1 MKYQEGSDRM
11 IRVLHAI
18 ETASTGG
25 AERVLVDVARSLS
38 PDFHSIGMTLVEGWT
53 SRELRRHA
61 IDTHVLPLQRAF
73 DWRWP
78 ARFARFLR
86 SHAIDV
92 VHCHEFT
99 TTCYAALGSMLAGV
113 PLVSTMHGKNY
124 WPERAY
130 RRRALHWAAGRSHAF
145 VAVSEDLQRFAAQ
158 VLSLPAKQVQVVP
171 NGVDL
176 AAFVPNAEASARIRS
191 SLGISPDDVVIV
203 AVGALEPVKGH
214 AALIEAMAQVCQRAP
229 AAKLWIVGE
238 GYLRSELEA
247 LVERHGLRESIAFL
261 GWRTDIHHVIAAAD
275 FSVLASK
282 SEGMPLAV
290 MESMACARPVVAT
303 RVGGLPELIEHEVSG
318 LLVQPDDVGQLAA
331 ALHILVAQP
340 QRRRELGEAA
350 YQRAS
355 ARFSLAAMTASYQ
368 EIYRTAVTKRAN

>member
-1 MKYQEGSDRM
+1 M

-18 ETASTGG
+18 ETPGTGG

-38 PDFHSIGMTLVEGWT
+38 ADFHSIGMTLVEGWT
-53 SRELRRHA
+53 SGELRRYA

-78 ARFARFLR
+78 ARFAKFLR
-86 SHAIDV
+86 SHAIDI
-92 VHCHEFT
+92 VHTHEFT
-99 TTCYAALGSMLAGV
+99 TTCYAALGSSIAGV

-130 RRRALHWAAGRSHAF
+130 RRRALQWAAGRSHAF
-145 VAVSEDLQRFAAQ
+145 VAVSDDLRCFAAQ
-158 VLSLPAKQVQVVP
+158 VLSLPAKQVRVVP

-176 AAFVPNAEASARIRS
+176 AAFAPNTQASSRIRS
-191 SLGISPDDVVIV
+191 SLGVSSGDVVIV

-214 AALIEAMAQVCQRAP
+214 TALIEAMAQVCQNAP

-238 GYLRSELEA
+238 GYLRGELEG
-247 LVERHGLRESIAFL
+247 LVNSRGLKDSIAFL
-261 GWRTDIHHVIAAAD
+261 GWRTDIHDVIAAAD
-275 FSVLASK
+275 LSVLASK

-318 LLVQPDDVGQLAA
+318 LLVQPEDVGQLAT
-331 ALHILVAQP
+331 ALQALVSQP
-340 QRRRELGEAA
+340 QRRQALGAAA
-350 YQRAS
+350 YERAS

-368 EIYRTAVTKRAN
+368 QIYREAIATRTN